1 MKWPAHSDMA
11 GGVKNPSLTD
21 FLSIL
26 FSKVVP
32 NFIVSRSSFFDAR
45 LSVDPVY
52 VCLSGIVH
60 LPLIS
65 SKC

>member
-45 LSVDPVY
+45 LSANPVSVY
-52 VCLSGIVH
+52 LE
-60 LPLIS
+60 
-65 SKC
+65 